1 MPGDRSA
8 GLELRNLSRAF
19 GGLKA
24 VNGVSLSVQPGERR
38 ALIGPNGA
46 GKTTLF
52 NLISGEIRPTEG
64 SIAFQGADI
73 TALPPHQ
80 RAARGIARTFQ
91 ITRLFASLTAFEN
104 MLLGCEALDPRK
116 FTLHRP
122 LSSFNDLTER
132 AGALL
137 EAFGLWPS
145 RTEAAGNLSYGNQR
159 MLEVALSMAGRP
171 ALLLLDEP
179 MAGLSA
185 AERSLMLRHLDRL
198 DRAIAVLMI
207 EHDMDVAFGFAETV
221 TVLDQGRVLF
231 EGSRDEV
238 SANPAVQR
246 IYLGVQEA

>member
-1 MPGDRSA
+1 M
-8 GLELRNLSRAF
+8 
-19 GGLKA
+19 
-24 VNGVSLSVQPGERR
+24 QPGERR

-52 NLISGEIRPTEG
+52 NLISGEIPPTAG
-64 SIAFQGADI
+64 SILFQDADV

-91 ITRLFASLTAFEN
+91 ITRLFASLTVLEN

-122 LSSFNDLTER
+122 LSVVQRPDRTRYRRCSKRSGSGPRGRRPPATCPT
-132 AGALL
+132 ATSACSKSPCP
-137 EAFGLWPS
+137 WP
-145 RTEAAGNLSYGNQR
+145 
-159 MLEVALSMAGRP
+159 AGRP
-171 ALLLLDEP
+171 LLLLDEP

-185 AERSLMLRHLDRL
+185 GERSVMLRHLERL

-231 EGSRDEV
+231 EGSKDEV

-246 IYLGVQEA
+246 IYLGVQDA